1 VKNVL
6 EYSYSEDVGS
16 INISYALFFSP
27 CLLLARL
34 MEGIRYTKGVGIF
47 GVGFRSQALYAR
59 CKVDPETGKIKGM
72 TSKWYSG
79 GNVAMDMAGFCA
91 HSDLIKEK
99 KARFRANSP
108 SGKIE
113 NTFLKQLVKDVTE
126 MEPLLD
132 NCTRIYAWH
141 IKSQIARVDTPTT
154 KFDSELL
161 SIRPGV

>member
-1 VKNVL
+1 MRF
-6 EYSYSEDVGS
+6 
-16 INISYALFFSP
+16 FFSP
-27 CLLLARL
+27 CSLLARL

-47 GVGFRSQALYAR
+47 GVGFRQSALYAR
-59 CKVDPETGKIKGM
+59 CKVDPQTGKIKGM
-72 TSKWYSG
+72 TSRRYSR
-79 GNVAMDMAGFCA
+79 NNFAMDMAGFCA

-108 SGKIE
+108 AGRIE
-113 NTFLKQLVKDVTE
+113 NVFLKQLVSHVSE

-141 IKSQIARVDTPTT
+141 VQTKISRIGPPNT

-161 SIRPGV
+161 SIQPGV